1 MVRDLLLMIA
11 LAAAAAPLPAA
22 AQGAIAPAPPY
33 YAMTP
38 GGAAVAPVQ
47 QQILENYR
55 SQLLQT
61 QREMLQQNPSG
72 LGREQI
78 EVTRQL
84 NMFNAVPPTSYTAPP
99 PPAPNR
105 VPPTAY
111 SATPPVSDA
120 APPAPRH
127 AARHPARRRPPAA
140 DPAVSR

>member
-1 MVRDLLLMIA
+1 MVRGLLLMIA
-11 LAAAAAPLPAA
+11 LATAAAPLPAA

-47 QQILENYR
+47 EQILENYR

-84 NMFNAVPPTSYTAPP
+84 NIFNAVPPAASTAAPP
-99 PPAPNR
+99 PAANRAPLA
-105 VPPTAY
+105 AY
-111 SATPPVSDA
+111 DA